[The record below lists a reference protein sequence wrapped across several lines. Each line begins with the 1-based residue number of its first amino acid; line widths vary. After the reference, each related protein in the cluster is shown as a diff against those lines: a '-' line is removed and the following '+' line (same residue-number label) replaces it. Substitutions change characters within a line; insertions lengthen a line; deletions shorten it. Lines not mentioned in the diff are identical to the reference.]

1 MILTFVSPVVAGCN
15 HLCYKN
21 YTQQI
26 DSETENTQ
34 ETYWI
39 FKMAVGIVLYVVLEV
54 AQLSQR

>member
-1 MILTFVSPVVAGCN
+1 MVEPSFLFIQLSLTAVRICIMILTFVSPVVAGCN

-34 ETYWI
+34 ETY
-39 FKMAVGIVLYVVLEV
+39 
-54 AQLSQR
+54 